1 MRWGRAYKGYV
12 YVFLFSF
19 LFRLFIVVIRLP
31 EEWLG
36 FFSYLCSAYTRES
49 CSVLIP
55 LDTKNTNTFSLLIN
69 LLCFGFA
76 AWNPIHCQHIEC
88 HNAINKPAVKVLL
101 FITRSSSSIW
111 RQGRL
116 HFAPAVW
123 PSDVQMT

>member
-69 LLCFGFA
+69 LLYFGFA